1 MEVTEHELRVMCIVI
16 RMSISIR
23 VMLFPDL
30 MSIKHPFCT
39 CILLSLISSI
49 IGVWIHSLSEMTVR
63 YVMIVDV
70 LWRYGMFIISWL
82 YCKTTGAF
90 TGQVQNSNMERVE
103 MVRRRL
109 VIARARALPAFIQRA
124 YVDMGN
130 EKLTQVLTAVSA

>member
-1 MEVTEHELRVMCIVI
+1 LCAVALTDHLRLTSLCLTMEVTEHELRVMCIVI

-90 TGQVQNSNMERVE
+90 TGQVQNSSHRSCT
-103 MVRRRL
+103 R
-109 VIARARALPAFIQRA
+109 IACIHTTC
-124 YVDMGN
+124 VC
-130 EKLTQVLTAVSA
+130 